1 MEIGYKFFVEIVKMI
16 EVLLKV
22 GMGGGWVEILKYL
35 YKILDKLN

>member
-22 GMGGGWVEILKYL
+22 GMGGGVGGNI
-35 YKILDKLN
+35 KIFI

>member
-22 GMGGGWVEILKYL
+22 GMGGGVEILKYL